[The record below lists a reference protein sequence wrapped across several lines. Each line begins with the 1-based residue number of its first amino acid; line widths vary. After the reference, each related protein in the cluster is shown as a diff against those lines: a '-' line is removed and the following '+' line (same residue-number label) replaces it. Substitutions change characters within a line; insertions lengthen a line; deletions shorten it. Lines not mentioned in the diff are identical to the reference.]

1 MLAPTPP
8 SLTGI
13 DFETTLYSRAVVLD
27 LSDGTD
33 RHMVLSHHS
42 RLHRVKIVAPD
53 HLGGHHVA
61 IIPDSCWPM
70 RMAAALRLFGT
81 ETCLPHDCLHPTA
94 AQRSRLNWMLQALDF
109 LHSTQRQKPNLRQL
123 AETILYPR
131 HDLGRAIEW
140 KCSSQRR
147 QTQRLVNHARSLMN
161 GGYLDLLKGRTAPA
175 VGATIAGAIGR
186 WPDGYAI
193 EQGNLPQY
201 K

>member
-1 MLAPTPP
+1 MLAPTPQ

-13 DFETTLYSRAVVLD
+13 DFERTLSSRAVVFD

-53 HLGGHHVA
+53 HPGGHHVA

-109 LHSTQRQKPNLRQL
+109 LHATERQKPNLRQL

-140 KCSSQRR
+140 KNSSQRR
-147 QTQRLVNHARSLMN
+147 QTQRLVNGARHLMLE
-161 GGYLDLLKGRTAPA
+161 GYRELLKGRISRPA
-175 VGATIAGAIGR
+175 GRSNAGEDRSATER
-186 WPDGYAI
+186 TSD
-193 EQGNLPQY
+193 
-201 K
+201 